1 MKKFVTKK
9 VIVITIVL
17 LVALTIAA
25 VIYYAWIIIPSK
37 NDNSYQQYIASKKL
51 KLNTGWIGVQLTHLT
66 EDIRLYLKYPDYYGV
81 YVQDTIRNSPSQTA
95 GILPGDI
102 ISKIN
107 NTEAQDVLPTIK
119 LISQLSPGQVYP
131 FIIFRDGKF
140 SEYQIFISAK
150 Q

>member
-1 MKKFVTKK
+1 MMKPITIK
-9 VIVITIVL
+9 VIVITIVVL
-17 LVALTIAA
+17 LLSAAA
-25 VIYYAWIIIPSK
+25 VMYHFYYMAPF
-37 NDNSYQQYIASKKL
+37 NYDNSYQQYIAANSSEPK
-51 KLNTGWIGVQLTHLT
+51 NGWIGAQLTDLT
-66 EDIRLYLKYPDYYGV
+66 QNIKQHLKYPDPYGV

-107 NTEAQDVLPTIK
+107 NADAQDVLPAIK
-119 LISQLSPGQVYP
+119 LISDLNPGKVYP

-140 SEYQIFISAK
+140 TEYQITISAK

>member
-1 MKKFVTKK
+1 MKPAVTK
-9 VIVITIVL
+9 VIVITIIVL
-17 LVALTIAA
+17 LLAIAM
-25 VIYYAWIIIPSK
+25 VYYVYSTRSL
-37 NDNSYQQYIASKKL
+37 NQDNSYQQYIANNNIEKK
-51 KLNTGWIGVQLTHLT
+51 NGWIGAQLTDLT
-66 EDIRLYLKYPDYYGV
+66 QNIKQHLKYPDPYGV

-107 NTEAQDVLPTIK
+107 NTDAQDVLPAIK
-119 LISQLSPGQVYP
+119 LISNLNPGKVYP

-140 SEYQIFISAK
+140 SEYQITISAK